1 MYVFLNHILYRVSRI
16 CQFQVIKNDRTYGMV
31 PAAQAANAVAQVL
44 QQLRQVRPLGGLHLL
59 VCEFPEIL

>member
-1 MYVFLNHILYRVSRI
+1 
-16 CQFQVIKNDRTYGMV
+16 MV

>member
-1 MYVFLNHILYRVSRI
+1 
-16 CQFQVIKNDRTYGMV
+16 MV

-59 VCEFPEIL
+59 VREFPEIL